1 MKQRIFKVGF
11 TLIELMV
18 VIAILGILAVLLVA
32 ALTSPNSSVS
42 TPINAPAAT
51 VPEGP
56 SGYQVHILPLEGTLS
71 LPSTRIHNAM
81 VKWLR
86 EHPGHKLIDME
97 HAEDGYI
104 VIITEIK

>member
-1 MKQRIFKVGF
+1 MKQRGF
-11 TLIELMV
+11 TVIELLV
-18 VIAILGILAVLLVA
+18 VVAIIMILLVVVMT
-32 ALTSPNSSVS
+32 ALTSSNTSVS

-56 SGYQVHILPLEGTLS
+56 SGYQVHTVPLEGGLS
-71 LPSTRIHNAM
+71 LHSTRVHNAV

-97 HAEDGYI
+97 NTEDGYI
-104 VIITEIK
+104 VIITETK

>member
-1 MKQRIFKVGF
+1 MKQRGF
-11 TLIELMV
+11 TITE
-18 VIAILGILAVLLVA
+18 LLVVVA
-32 ALTSPNSSVS
+32 VVAIIMILLVVLVSSDNTSVS

-56 SGYQVHILPLEGTLS
+56 SGYQVHSIPLGNNLS
-71 LPSTRIHNAM
+71 LPSTRIHNVM

-97 HAEDGYI
+97 HTEDGYL